1 MSNLFEYMADT
12 ALANKFYKRLALL
25 CLSMLVAASIF
36 YALLYT
42 YQSNKWQQTIYVMN
56 KEGQT
61 FSANAGN
68 VKETRHLEAMD
79 HTKQFVK
86 NFFEVDRFTLDR
98 NIAIAYDMGGS
109 CIHALYGKLDKESW
123 FSKIKQYNVR
133 QSVLID
139 QTECVSLNEPY
150 KVRILFQVQ
159 IISEAAPDPSY
170 YQIEMIFTMSNI
182 STSSNVRPENNIHN
196 LMIENIDI
204 LTFKQLNNN

>member
-1 MSNLFEYMADT
+1 MGKLFEYMTDT

-25 CLSMLVAASIF
+25 CLSLLVAVSIF
-36 YALLYT
+36 YAVFYT
-42 YQSNKWQQTIYVMN
+42 YKANKWMQTIYVMN

-68 VKETRHLEAMD
+68 VEETRHLEALD
-79 HTKQFVK
+79 HAKQFVK

-98 NIAIAYDMGGS
+98 NMAIAYDMGGS
-109 CIHALYGKLDKESW
+109 CIHSLYVKLDKESW

-133 QSVLID
+133 QSILID
-139 QTECVSLNEPY
+139 QAECISKEEPY
-150 KVRILFQVQ
+150 KVRVLFRVQ

-170 YQIEMIFTMSNI
+170 YQIEMAFTMSNI
-182 STSSNVRPENNIHN
+182 SASSNIRPENNIHN

-204 LTFKQLNNN
+204 LTFKLIEQ